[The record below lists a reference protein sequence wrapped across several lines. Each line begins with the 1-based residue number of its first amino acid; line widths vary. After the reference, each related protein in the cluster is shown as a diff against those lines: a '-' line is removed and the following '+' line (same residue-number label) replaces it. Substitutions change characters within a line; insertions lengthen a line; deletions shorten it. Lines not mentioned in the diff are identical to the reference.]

1 PQANRRAAWRRV
13 GRLPPSST
21 DGGSPGARA
30 GEGGQ
35 ESRGARHWSG
45 SASGGAALPGSGVG
59 EGGSADAGQREAP
72 PQAGGR
78 DEARRG
84 AARAHSL
91 PQRAGESVT
100 DRKSSVKVS
109 IVGEE
114 YTIRSDAPPEH
125 TRAVAAYV
133 DAAIRSVMNAG
144 AVVETHKAAILA
156 ALQITDELF
165 RSGAASAELAGEL
178 QELGSE
184 AKRWLPPA
192 KRTGK
197 TAG

>member
-1 PQANRRAAWRRV
+1 
-13 GRLPPSST
+13 
-21 DGGSPGARA
+21 
-30 GEGGQ
+30 
-35 ESRGARHWSG
+35 
-45 SASGGAALPGSGVG
+45 
-59 EGGSADAGQREAP
+59 
-72 PQAGGR
+72 
-78 DEARRG
+78 
-84 AARAHSL
+84 
-91 PQRAGESVT
+91 VT